1 VLPRFVKDSTRRLA
15 DEPSPG
21 KVLRIL
27 KLGLYRC
34 QSTRHHMSTAIS

>member
-1 VLPRFVKDSTRRLA
+1 VLPRFVKGRRRSA

-21 KVLRIL
+21 KILRIL
-27 KLGLYRC
+27 KLGLYMC